1 MPDAA
6 PFVHTAEL
14 RWVDLD
20 ALGVLN
26 NAVYLT
32 LLEEARRAWCTAHGL
47 MRAGNFPFLLG
58 ETRVRYLEAIREPGP
73 VDVALRLVRV
83 GTKSFDMEYAIEREG
98 MRHAIAWAT
107 LVWVDEAQRSA
118 PVPEEIRALVGPA
131 EG

>member
-1 MPDAA
+1 MPDPA

-73 VDVALRLVRV
+73 VEVSLRVVRV
-83 GTKSFDMEYAIEREG
+83 GTKSFDTEYAVERG
-98 MRHAIAWAT
+98 GVRHAAAWAT
-107 LVWVDEAQRSA
+107 LVWIDGAQRSA
-118 PVPEEIRALVGPA
+118 PVPDAVRALVAPA
-131 EG
+131 GA